1 MRCIQYC
8 RVYQIYDDNKQVI
21 KINKFNEATCD
32 FSGDLVEIDTSADND
47 TLAEQIYKV
56 TGIYSPFSMDG
67 FVEEGGF
74 NPLFCVAYVL
84 QQFGFDVELL
94 IKAPLDLE
102 HLANEYPIE
111 AQVLKKLNCPITY
124 FEDSA
129 EAQNNVLIPI
139 IVYPLGE
146 GMTSHYLVTYEQQ
159 WLDTELDE
167 HPLSWDSIQ
176 NWETS
181 QNKRPSATWTG
192 FALHVSRKV

>member
-1 MRCIQYC
+1 MKSQHFLDFTRWDNERCYSSLLAKFTEEILEWESIPNLKQPEGSFLCGAYSIVAC
-8 RVYQIYDDNKQVI
+8 IRLYDDNKQVI

-129 EAQNNVLIPI
+129 EATKQRFNPYYCLPARRR
-139 IVYPLGE
+139 
-146 GMTSHYLVTYEQQ
+146 
-159 WLDTELDE
+159 DD
-167 HPLSWDSIQ
+167 
-176 NWETS
+176 
-181 QNKRPSATWTG
+181 
-192 FALHVSRKV
+192 